1 MIKEYIFKTKV
12 ILLLFSFYEF
22 FLFKCAIYFNLKVDV
37 DDETVINAGV
47 RKTKMTSKKMFDKIE
62 ELKIFI

>member
-1 MIKEYIFKTKV
+1 
-12 ILLLFSFYEF
+12 LLFSFYEF
-22 FLFKCAIYFNLKVDV
+22 FLFKCSIYFNLKVDV
-37 DDETVINAGV
+37 GDETVINAGV